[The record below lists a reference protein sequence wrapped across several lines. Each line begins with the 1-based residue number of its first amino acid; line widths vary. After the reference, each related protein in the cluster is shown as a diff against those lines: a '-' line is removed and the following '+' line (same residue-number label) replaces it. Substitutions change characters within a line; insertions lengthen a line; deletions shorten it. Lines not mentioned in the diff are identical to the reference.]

1 MLEILP
7 VGVIVTLISAALLR
21 RREVL
26 PAEPVTA

>member
-7 VGVIVTLISAALLR
+7 VGVIVTLISALLLR